1 MAGELSRIVLI
12 EELDTCNPE
21 IFLDKDSTV
30 WGIIEIGGKTYKVNM
45 KDFVAM
51 SEGNDPRV
59 PGLIQKVEDLTKLVK
74 TLVSGLDENK
84 ILED

>member
-21 IFLDKDSTV
+21 IFLDTDNTV
-30 WGIIEIGGKTYKVNM
+30 WGITEIGGKTYKVNM
-45 KDFVAM
+45 QDFVAL
-51 SEGNDPRV
+51 SDGNDPRV
-59 PGLIQKVEDLTKLVK
+59 PGLIKQVDDLTKLVK

-84 ILED
+84 VLED